1 MSAPTSRIRS
11 WRICKD
17 SSANSFLLRSF
28 PAIFGWERLPVTA
41 SPYCFTTSSPR
52 GPKVTYAWQR
62 RSSMG
67 QRKALGRGLS
77 ALLGTPEVETDQL
90 REIDIDRILPNSR
103 QPRKNFNEDGLN
115 ELADSIR
122 ERGIVQP
129 IVVRALEDAFFQLI
143 AGERRWRAAQRAGLL
158 RIPAVIRE
166 ADEHASLEIALIE
179 NLQREDLNPIEEAQA
194 YERLIVDFGM
204 TQEEVAR
211 RVAKNRTTVANMLR
225 LLRLPLE
232 VQQWLKEDR
241 LSTGH
246 AKVLLSLS
254 DLNAILDSAR
264 RIIQGNYSVRQ
275 AETLVARYSKP
286 GKDGPENGSVIL
298 DPNVKAAIHALE
310 RAVGTKVTIQ
320 ENGGKGKIEIH
331 FFSLQEMN
339 RLYEGL
345 LRAKF

>member
-1 MSAPTSRIRS
+1 
-11 WRICKD
+11 
-17 SSANSFLLRSF
+17 
-28 PAIFGWERLPVTA
+28 
-41 SPYCFTTSSPR
+41 
-52 GPKVTYAWQR
+52 
-62 RSSMG
+62 
-67 QRKALGRGLS
+67 LS
-77 ALLGTPEVETDQL
+77 ALLGTPELENEQL
-90 REIDIDRILPNSR
+90 REIDIDRILPNSH
-103 QPRKNFNEDGLN
+103 QPRKSFNEDGLT

-122 ERGIVQP
+122 VCGVVQP
-129 IVVRALEDAFFQLI
+129 IVVRALEDGFFQLI

-204 TQEEVAR
+204 TQEDVAR
-211 RVAKNRTTVANMLR
+211 RVGKNRTTIANMLR
-225 LLRLPLE
+225 LLRLPPE
-232 VQQWLKEDR
+232 VQQWLREDR

-246 AKVLLSLS
+246 AKALLSLS

-275 AETLVARYSKP
+275 AESLVARYSRP
-286 GKDGPENGSVIL
+286 GKDEPENGSMVL
-298 DPNVKAAIHALE
+298 DPNVKAAIDALE

-320 ENGGKGKIEIH
+320 ENGGRGKIEIH
-331 FFSLQEMN
+331 FYSLQEMN